1 MTGINFMLRWVGL
14 PILALSLC
22 LGLEASA
29 TADTRSVM
37 TGDTQPLTCD
47 RSSPYSL
54 QILGS
59 GGPLNAGGRAS
70 TAYLLWLRGKPSIM
84 VDMGPGSIVNLAK
97 AGANPNDVDALLI
110 SHIHPDHV
118 SDLAGLLWDMDVLE
132 RKRPLTLVGPAG
144 NASFPDIAT
153 FISRQFGAQGAYPF
167 MQYLLDRGSS
177 FHLDIRTL
185 AATVPA
191 SPEIMRLDG
200 TDVLAY
206 PVSHGK
212 APTLAYRINGDG
224 FSVVFAGDQNGL
236 DRGFAK
242 FAMDADVLVLHT
254 ALGPQAYDHPFAK
267 GIGLPKDLGALA
279 AEAKAKT
286 LILSHLMGMP
296 ANGPTAADFSLS
308 DPTALVESIR
318 AVYGGKV
325 ILAQDMECI
334 ALPGI

>member
-1 MTGINFMLRWVGL
+1 MRGINPMLRRLGL

-37 TGDTQPLTCD
+37 AGDTQTLTCG
-47 RSSPYSL
+47 RSSAYSL

-84 VDMGPGSIVNLAK
+84 VDVGPGSIVNLAK
-97 AGANPNDVDALLI
+97 AGADPNDVDAVLI

-118 SDLAGLLWDMDVLE
+118 SDLAGFLWDMDVLE
-132 RKRPLTLVGPAG
+132 RDRPLTLAGPAG
-144 NASFPDIAT
+144 NATFPDIAT
-153 FISRQFGAQGAYPF
+153 FITRQFGAQGAYPF
-167 MQYLLDRGSS
+167 MRDLLDGGSP

-185 AATVPA
+185 APALPA
-191 SPEIMRLDG
+191 SLESMRLDG
-200 TDVLAY
+200 AAVLAY
-206 PVSHGK
+206 PVNHGK
-212 APTLAYRINGDG
+212 APTLAYRINGHG
-224 FSVVFAGDQNGL
+224 FSIVFAGDQNGL

-254 ALGPQAYDHPFAK
+254 ALGPRAYDHPFAK

-286 LILSHLMGMP
+286 LVLSHLMGMP
-296 ANGPTAADFSLS
+296 ANGPRAADFALA
-308 DPTALVESIR
+308 DPGALVESIQ

-334 ALPGI
+334 PLPGA